1 MLKFIFITN
10 KTNHNNGDNNMT
22 TPLGSNPVDQM
33 NIEATMAAKP
43 KASSSISAS
52 KIMYKVANVALK
64 VFVALG
70 LALTLG
76 LPLISKTVR
85 NFSEDLFFGVQNRP
99 TTYNPEKEAKRKA
112 QFLAKHEESF
122 ETTRIDL
129 SNNSKI
135 ASGAG
140 KKIPVD
146 AAEVRQKAYKLNS
159 KGGVEPTVLDQAA
172 RVGNE
177 AREVAGNVAQHVEQH
192 AGWYALGAA
201 ALTGVAVITAKA
213 VKG

>member
-1 MLKFIFITN
+1 
-10 KTNHNNGDNNMT
+10 MT

-172 RVGNE
+172 RVANE
-177 AREVAGNVAQHVEQH
+177 AKEQAARVANEAKEVVANAAQHVEQH
-192 AGWYALGAA
+192 AGLYALGAA
-201 ALTGVAVITAKA
+201 ALTGTAVFVGKA
-213 VKG
+213 LKA